1 MDFFLMYARIDS
13 QFFSRIHQMTIGGV
27 GVTKQPCHL
36 IKKRT

>member
-13 QFFSRIHQMTIGGV
+13 QFFSRIQMTIGGV